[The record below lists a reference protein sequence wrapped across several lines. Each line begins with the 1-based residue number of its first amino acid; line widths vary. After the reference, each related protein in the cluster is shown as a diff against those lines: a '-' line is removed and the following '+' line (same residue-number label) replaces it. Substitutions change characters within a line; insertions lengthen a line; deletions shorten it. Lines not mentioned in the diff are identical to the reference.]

1 MKTLATDLDGT
12 LYLDNILIP
21 GVKDS
26 YELLLANN
34 YYIYHATNNSSQ
46 SRQIIASKL
55 ERLLQVDIDLSSVI
69 TPLVVLED
77 YLKGKNYSVYVFGS
91 DEIKQYISNISNL
104 VTNLETADLVIL
116 GRVDFP
122 NEDELDEIAKGINSG
137 IAAATLNKDLTY
149 PVSPSEFKPGNG
161 QIARYIESATRK
173 TLDSFGKDGM
183 LFSDYFINKG
193 IQIDYM
199 IGDRVDTDIVFAKNI
214 NTTSILVNSS
224 IENHMPVS
232 LADEVFDTF
241 NEFVS
246 SIVK

>member
-21 GVKDS
+21 GVKES
-26 YELLLANN
+26 YQLLLANN

-122 NEDELDEIAKGINSG
+122 NEDELD
-137 IAAATLNKDLTY
+137 
-149 PVSPSEFKPGNG
+149 
-161 QIARYIESATRK
+161 
-173 TLDSFGKDGM
+173 
-183 LFSDYFINKG
+183 
-193 IQIDYM
+193 
-199 IGDRVDTDIVFAKNI
+199 
-214 NTTSILVNSS
+214 
-224 IENHMPVS
+224 
-232 LADEVFDTF
+232 
-241 NEFVS
+241 
-246 SIVK
+246 